1 MIIIAIDIG
10 IENLGLVAASIN
22 PNFTIN
28 TITHCEL
35 INLTKNCNQRGCILP
50 HSNTI
55 TDRMIH
61 FFSQYKHI
69 LDSADTI
76 LIERQI
82 PTSGLVAIQSL
93 IHFQYRQKSILVSP
107 NSMHAFY
114 GISHLDYERRK
125 KATIQLAQHSLMDHK
140 EFVFNEKKDDIADAW
155 CYINQWS
162 RTKNKEYE
170 DQKMKEE
177 WRQKNKKFIE
187 DINVFRYTPEVDSLT
202 STMNNME
209 IN

>member
-1 MIIIAIDIG
+1 MIILAIDIG
-10 IENLGLVAASIN
+10 IENLGLVAASLN

-28 TITHCEL
+28 TITHCKL
-35 INLTKNCNQRGCILP
+35 INLTRNCNKRGCTLH

-61 FFSQYKHI
+61 FFTQYKDI

-125 KATIQLAQHSLMDHK
+125 RATITLAKHSLMDQK

-155 CYINQWS
+155 CYVNQWS
-162 RTKNKEYE
+162 RNKHNEYE
-170 DQKMKEE
+170 EQRIKEE

-187 DINVFRYTPEVDSLT
+187 DIDRFRYTPEVDSLT